1 MLRTR
6 RPLTYIRDDFPYKI
20 LDVNS
25 NASSWEGFFVDV
37 FGQQMDKKN
46 HISNICRP
54 PKNRNNH
61 NQSIELFIEEFS
73 PIIDKI
79 RKNMSHGMIVEDFN
93 INLLLIQERDQ
104 FDFFDLMSVNGFLP
118 KITFPVRFAK
128 NWRSLID
135 QIFCQFPESHINFSS
150 AIIMSM
156 ISDHNPCIVS
166 LNLLKAKS
174 HNHKFV
180 KKRKFSEI
188 ALNRYRE
195 VLMNCER
202 LHQIDNDLSTD
213 QMPRLIFWIKCW
225 WRQK

>member
-1 MLRTR
+1 
-6 RPLTYIRDDFPYKI
+6 
-20 LDVNS
+20 
-25 NASSWEGFFVDV
+25 
-37 FGQQMDKKN
+37 
-46 HISNICRP
+46 
-54 PKNRNNH
+54 
-61 NQSIELFIEEFS
+61 
-73 PIIDKI
+73 
-79 RKNMSHGMIVEDFN
+79 MIVEDFN

-213 QMPRLIFWIKCW
+213 QNATLDILNQVLMEAKIIIFLNKSRVLINTNINSISGS
-225 WRQK
+225 RQGS